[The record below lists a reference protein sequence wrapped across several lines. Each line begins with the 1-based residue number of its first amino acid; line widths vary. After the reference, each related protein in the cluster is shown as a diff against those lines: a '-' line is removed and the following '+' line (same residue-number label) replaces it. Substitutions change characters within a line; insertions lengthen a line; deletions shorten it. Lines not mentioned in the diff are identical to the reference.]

1 MRETEETNHISE
13 TVLVSFSDV
22 EAILTDT
29 SKDILSFSG
38 LDIFVKEQTV
48 YKDGLLIPLS
58 YYEFFTLYF
67 LAQYTRWVF
76 SKKQILKQYGNSL
89 AKNVRQLWQMSSAV
103 SGEN

>member
-1 MRETEETNHISE
+1 MREIEETNHISE

-48 YKDGLLIPLS
+48 YKDGLLVP
-58 YYEFFTLYF
+58 
-67 LAQYTRWVF
+67 W
-76 SKKQILKQYGNSL
+76 
-89 AKNVRQLWQMSSAV
+89 
-103 SGEN
+103 

>member
-1 MRETEETNHISE
+1 MREIEETNHISE

-58 YYEFFTLYF
+58 YYEFWLFVKLVEST
-67 LAQYTRWVF
+67 
-76 SKKQILKQYGNSL
+76 
-89 AKNVRQLWQMSSAV
+89 
-103 SGEN
+103 

>member
-1 MRETEETNHISE
+1 MREIEETNHISE

-67 LAQYTRWVF
+67 WL
-76 SKKQILKQYGNSL
+76 SILGGCFQRNRFMKQYGNSL

>member
-1 MRETEETNHISE
+1 MREIEETNHISE

-29 SKDILSFSG
+29 SKDVLSFSG

-67 LAQYTRWVF
+67 FGSVSQVGVF
-76 SKKQILKQYGNSL
+76 KETDL
-89 AKNVRQLWQMSSAV
+89 
-103 SGEN
+103 